1 MTTIAISDGLIA
13 ADSLVCRNYTV
24 FGATRKIRAVDSSVY
39 GSGFAAACG
48 RLQDLEV
55 FCGWL
60 KDCGEKPKLDEGFE
74 GVFLTSHNLL
84 QMDDGLVPYV
94 VSGPFFALGSGADF
108 ALGAMGAGAGPKEA
122 VDIACRFDAASGG
135 EVSVFDVGEVDR
147 ALGKGLAK

>member
-1 MTTIAISDGLIA
+1 MPRSTKPT
-13 ADSLVCRNYTV
+13 CKT
-24 FGATRKIRAVDSSVY
+24 GASACNRVMKRGTKSGASRR
-39 GSGFAAACG
+39 SGFAAACG